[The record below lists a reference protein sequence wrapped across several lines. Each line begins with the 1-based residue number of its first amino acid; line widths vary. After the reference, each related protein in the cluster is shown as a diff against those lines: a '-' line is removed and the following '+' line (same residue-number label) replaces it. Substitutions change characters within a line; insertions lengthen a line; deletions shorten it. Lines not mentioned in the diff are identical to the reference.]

1 MPSKYEIDTIR
12 HAGKIKLVSGPNY
25 DGQEYTRM
33 ADNQVIALD
42 EWGMED
48 FGVGS
53 LDVKLKLNVQTSQV
67 PTQDND
73 NDETIQIDVTVVAFK
88 ANAEKIM

>member
-1 MPSKYEIDTIR
+1 
-12 HAGKIKLVSGPNY
+12 
-25 DGQEYTRM
+25 M

-48 FGVGS
+48 YGVGS
-53 LDVKLKLNVQTSQV
+53 LDVKVKLDVQTSQV

-88 ANAEKIM
+88 ANAEKIR